1 MFYHK
6 ETSQL
11 INIEKNDWFLYG
23 DGGDIGL
30 SVANYRQIT
39 EVGKETKITTQF
51 FCDHL
56 QPYHFSDVGQTFKSC
71 LMWCFWILIEITRD
85 IFSEI

>member
-1 MFYHK
+1 MILQIDFWSAALFPCKYCPFETNFYHK

-51 FCDHL
+51 FVITYSHI
-56 QPYHFSDVGQTFKSC
+56 
-71 LMWCFWILIEITRD
+71 ILVV
-85 IFSEI
+85 

>member
-51 FCDHL
+51 FVITHS
-56 QPYHFSDVGQTFKSC
+56 HI
-71 LMWCFWILIEITRD
+71 ILVM
-85 IFSEI
+85 